1 MFARRA
7 FIAAALSALAPSP
20 SRAAAPLTLFAAAS
34 LKTALDSLAEP
45 LRTASGGA
53 VRIVYASSAAL
64 ARQIEQGAPAD
75 LFWSADREW
84 MAWCIARQL
93 VMPSTVVNLLS
104 NRLVLIASTAAKQS
118 ALALDASALK
128 DALRDGRIAI
138 GETRSV
144 PAGRYAKEALTNL
157 GLWDSVATRLAE
169 TDNVRAALLLTARGE
184 TPLGIVYASDAIAE
198 PRVKI
203 LAEFPATS
211 HKPIVYPLAL
221 TRDATTMPAMAA
233 LRFLQGPEARAIFV
247 RDGFS
252 VLTPQAPS

>member
-1 MFARRA
+1 M
-7 FIAAALSALAPSP
+7 
-20 SRAAAPLTLFAAAS
+20 
-34 LKTALDSLAEP
+34 
-45 LRTASGGA
+45 
-53 VRIVYASSAAL
+53 
-64 ARQIEQGAPAD
+64 
-75 LFWSADREW
+75 
-84 MAWCIARQL
+84 
-93 VMPSTVVNLLS
+93 
-104 NRLVLIASTAAKQS
+104 
-118 ALALDASALK
+118 
-128 DALRDGRIAI
+128 
-138 GETRSV
+138 

-203 LAEFPATS
+203 LAEFPAAS

>member
-1 MFARRA
+1 MLARRA
-7 FIAAALSALAPSP
+7 FIAAALSTLAPAP
-20 SRAAAPLTLFAAAS
+20 LHAAAPLTLFAAAS
-34 LKTALDSLAEP
+34 LKTALDSLTEP
-45 LRTASGGA
+45 LRAASGVP

-84 MAWCIARQL
+84 MQWCIDRKLIKAN
-93 VMPSTVVNLLS
+93 SVVDLLG
-104 NRLVLIASTAAKQS
+104 NRLVLIAPTAANPS
-118 ALALDASALK
+118 TMTLNGWTLR
-128 DALRDGRIAI
+128 DALGSSRIAI

-144 PAGRYAKEALTNL
+144 PAGRYAKEALTSL
-157 GLWDSVATRLAE
+157 GLWDAVAAHLAE

-184 TPLGIVYASDAIAE
+184 TPLGIVYASDALAE

-203 LAEFPATS
+203 VAEFPANS

-221 TRDATTMPAMAA
+221 TRDAATTPAMAV
-233 LRFLQGPEARAIFV
+233 LDFLKSTEARAIFI

-252 VLTPQAPS
+252 ILTPQAPS